1 MIDFLTTILL
11 VFGVLQIILFF
22 KMWGMTNDVAKIK
35 ELLESKLSNMQIA
48 KEQTIISRTENKVP
62 ATKEPQNIEL
72 PNDIDAGD
80 SVIRLSD
87 GEKMVVDSVDDGQYF
102 CKGSFME
109 GYSYYKRD
117 EIKKIDSTRPK
128 TIM

>member
-1 MIDFLTTILL
+1 MYEFLSIKLI

-22 KMWGMTNDVAKIK
+22 KMWGMTNDVSKIRD
-35 ELLESKLSNMQIA
+35 LLEARLTEFQTV
-48 KEQTIISRTENKVP
+48 KEQPKNFNNETDIKSSKV
-62 ATKEPQNIEL
+62 AVKAEL
-72 PNDIDAGD
+72 PNDINIGD
-80 SVIRLSD
+80 NVIRISD
-87 GEKMVVDSVDDGQYF
+87 GKSMIVDSIDDGQYF

-117 EIKKIDSTRPK
+117 EIEKKDSTRPK

>member
-1 MIDFLTTILL
+1 MTEFLSIVLI

-22 KMWGMTNDVAKIK
+22 KIWGMTNDVAKIK
-35 ELLESKLSNMQIA
+35 DLLESKLSNIQMA
-48 KEQTIISRTENKVP
+48 KDQPLIEQKEDKAPV
-62 ATKEPQNIEL
+62 TKETKSKQL
-72 PNDIDAGD
+72 HNDINIGD

-87 GEKMVVDSVDDGQYF
+87 GKMMVVDSIDDGQYF

-109 GYSYYKRD
+109 GYSYYIRE
-117 EIKKIDSTRPK
+117 EIEKKNSTRPK